1 MGWVLDSGDSDRVGV
16 NDSGGSN
23 WIGSDVS
30 RDRSGPALEEAFHTF
45 EDLRGRARRMYN
57 PTKLAAVSHAMS
69 KPACELLH
77 FAYTIG
83 QVRSINLFVV
93 AGK

>member
-30 RDRSGPALEEAFHTF
+30 RDRSGPTLEKALDTLENF
-45 EDLRGRARRMYN
+45 RGRARPMYKA
-57 PTKLAAVSHAMS
+57 TKFAAVSHAMS
-69 KPACELLH
+69 KPASELLH

-83 QVRSINLFVV
+83 RWAALICL
-93 AGK
+93 